1 MQKWKNALVI
11 GLKGLTHNRI
21 VMNDLDFL
29 AYEIYGVL
37 LLVMFGASW
46 WLFCLGRK
54 YALKIKDDGDFSFAC
69 ILAVLI
75 AGSFN
80 FTNSLFDVC
89 LFISR
94 FLSKDERT
102 LITNL
107 MRKK

>member
-1 MQKWKNALVI
+1 
-11 GLKGLTHNRI
+11 
-21 VMNDLDFL
+21 MNDLDFF
-29 AYEIYGVL
+29 IVGVL
-37 LLVMFGASW
+37 LLVMFGSSW

-54 YALKIKDDGDFSFAC
+54 YAMKIKDDGDFSFAC

-94 FLSKDERT
+94 FLSKEEKA
-102 LITNL
+102 LITNF
-107 MRKK
+107 MRKNDR

>member
-1 MQKWKNALVI
+1 
-11 GLKGLTHNRI
+11 
-21 VMNDLDFL
+21 MNDLVFF
-29 AYEIYGVL
+29 IVGVF

-54 YALKIKDDGDFSFAC
+54 YAMKIKDDGDFSFAC

-94 FLSKDERT
+94 FLSKEEKV

-107 MRKK
+107 MRKNDR